1 MLLVSRN
8 AAAIFGYEPEELL
21 FGGISTLFGEHQSH
35 PAALGHRCELSG
47 VRKDGSPVPID
58 VTIRTVDD
66 AGECWAILSVRDLM
80 EVRPVGFE
88 SPSVDQ
94 AYFLRLIADM
104 AVRCSAASP
113 DDADGVIVEALSEFA
128 AACGLDRCIV
138 YVPDSEIGMRA
149 SHSWAAA
156 GCPLP
161 PDGVSATEAFP
172 WTMAKVRTGQAI
184 WISDLDEVPDP
195 IDRAS
200 IEELGTRSRAVIPL
214 VIHGSRHGALVFDS
228 LARRSWAPTLV
239 DVLQLAAA
247 VIDQAL
253 ARQEER
259 IRLEEAMNELRRLRY
274 RTADENVILRREVSS
289 LRTDRTIAAESVAVR
304 RVLAQLE
311 QVAPTTATVLLL
323 GETGCGKEVFAQAI
337 HDLSPRAKRPM
348 IRVSCAAIPT
358 ALIESELF
366 GRERGAYTGAL
377 SRQIGRFELAQGS
390 TIFLDE
396 VGDLSLEVQVKLLRV
411 LQERTI
417 ERLGGN
423 QSVKVDVRVIAATNR
438 DLEKAVAAGTFRED
452 LYYRLNVFPIRIPA
466 LRERVDDIQSLVWTF
481 IDEFSRAFN
490 KPVESISKESLAL
503 LQRYNWPGN
512 VRELRNL
519 IEREMIIA
527 TSPHLSISAPRPSF
541 PQKHSTGTRLVD
553 VEVDHIRT
561 VLESCGWRVRG
572 VGGAAERLG
581 IKPTTLESRM
591 ARLGIMREKKRAQA

>member
-1 MLLVSRN
+1 
-8 AAAIFGYEPEELL
+8 
-21 FGGISTLFGEHQSH
+21 
-35 PAALGHRCELSG
+35 
-47 VRKDGSPVPID
+47 
-58 VTIRTVDD
+58 
-66 AGECWAILSVRDLM
+66 
-80 EVRPVGFE
+80 
-88 SPSVDQ
+88 
-94 AYFLRLIADM
+94 
-104 AVRCSAASP
+104 
-113 DDADGVIVEALSEFA
+113 
-128 AACGLDRCIV
+128 
-138 YVPDSEIGMRA
+138 
-149 SHSWAAA
+149 
-156 GCPLP
+156 
-161 PDGVSATEAFP
+161 
-172 WTMAKVRTGQAI
+172 
-184 WISDLDEVPDP
+184 
-195 IDRAS
+195 
-200 IEELGTRSRAVIPL
+200 
-214 VIHGSRHGALVFDS
+214 
-228 LARRSWAPTLV
+228 
-239 DVLQLAAA
+239 
-247 VIDQAL
+247 
-253 ARQEER
+253 
-259 IRLEEAMNELRRLRY
+259 
-274 RTADENVILRREVSS
+274 
-289 LRTDRTIAAESVAVR
+289 VR
-304 RVLAQLE
+304 RVLAQVE
-311 QVAPTTATVLLL
+311 QVAPTTATVLLA

-396 VGDLSLEVQVKLLRV
+396 IGELPLEVQVKLLRV

-527 TSPHLSISAPRPSF
+527 TSPHLSISSPRPSF
-541 PQKHSTGTRLVD
+541 PQKHNTGTRLVD

-561 VLESCGWRVRG
+561 VLESCSWRVRG

-591 ARLGIMREKKRAQA
+591 ARLGIMREKKRVQA